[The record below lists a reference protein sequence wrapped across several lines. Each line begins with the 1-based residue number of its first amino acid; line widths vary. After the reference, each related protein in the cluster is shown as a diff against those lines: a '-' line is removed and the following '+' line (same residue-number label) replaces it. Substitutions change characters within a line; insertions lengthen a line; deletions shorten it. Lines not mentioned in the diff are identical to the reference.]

1 MKMKDNMARW
11 RLEGKKALVTGGTK
25 GIGKAIAEEL
35 LTLGATVLVVARKEE
50 ELQSVVSTWKNQ
62 NLAAV
67 GLVADMSKALDRE
80 KVMTEI
86 GNTWGVLD
94 ILVNNV
100 GTNIRKKALDY
111 SEKEYDQLLDTN
123 LKSAFRMSQL
133 AYPFLKKSG
142 NARVINISSVS
153 GLKHLRTGVIYAMS
167 KAAMIQFTKNLA
179 VEWAPDNILV
189 NCLAPWYIKTPL
201 AEAVLKNPEYLK
213 DVLDRTPLG
222 RVGEPEEV
230 AATAAFLCMPASS
243 YITGQCLAVDG
254 GFSVYGF

>member
-1 MKMKDNMARW
+1 MNNKMDRW

-35 LTLGATVLVVARKEE
+35 LSLGATVLVVARKEE
-50 ELQSVVSTWKNQ
+50 ELQSVVSTWKDQ
-62 NLAAV
+62 NLTAE
-67 GLVADMSKALDRE
+67 GMVADMSKSVDRE
-80 KVMTEI
+80 KVIAEI
-86 GNTWGVLD
+86 ANNWGVLD

-100 GTNIRKKALDY
+100 GTNIRKKAVEY

-133 AYPFLKKSG
+133 AYPLLKKSRNG
-142 NARVINISSVS
+142 RVINISSVS
-153 GLKHLRTGVIYAMS
+153 GLKHLRTGVLYAMS

-201 AEAVLKNPEYLK
+201 AEAVLQNPEYLK

-230 AATAAFLCMPASS
+230 ATTAAFLCMPASS

>member
-1 MKMKDNMARW
+1 MNNKTRW
-11 RLEGKKALVTGGTK
+11 GLEGKKALVTGGTK

-35 LTLGATVLVVARKEE
+35 LNLGATVLVVARKED
-50 ELQSVVSTWKNQ
+50 ELQSVVMAWKNQ
-62 NLAAV
+62 NLNAV
-67 GLVADMSKALDRE
+67 GLVADMSKSVDRE
-80 KVMTEI
+80 KVITEVAD
-86 GNTWGVLD
+86 NWGVLD

-111 SEKEYDQLLDTN
+111 TEKEYDQLLDTN

-133 AYPFLKKSG
+133 AYPYLKKSG
-142 NARVINISSVS
+142 NGRVINISSVS
-153 GLKHLRTGVIYAMS
+153 GLMHLRTGVLYGMS

-201 AEAVLKNPEYLK
+201 AEAVLKNPEYLNE
-213 DVLDRTPLG
+213 VLDRTPLG

-230 AATAAFLCMPASS
+230 AATAAFLCLPASS